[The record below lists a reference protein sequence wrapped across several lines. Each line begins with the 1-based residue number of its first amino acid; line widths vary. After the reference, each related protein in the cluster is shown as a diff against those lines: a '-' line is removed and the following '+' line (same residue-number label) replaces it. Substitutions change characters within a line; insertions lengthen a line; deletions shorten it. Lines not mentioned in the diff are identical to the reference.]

1 VRIGV
6 FAIGLAAYWPQY
18 PGLREGIEAN
28 LARVRERV
36 SQWAE
41 VIDGGMVDSAQAGA
55 ALGDRFAAERVDL
68 TFCFVGTYATST
80 QVMPVAQRSRVPMVL
95 LNLQPVATIDYATAD
110 TAVMLA
116 NVGLCAVPEIAG
128 VLVRSGMPHG
138 LITGHLEDD
147 AIWPDLHGWVK
158 AARAA
163 KEVRTGRFGML
174 GHTYPGM
181 LDMSTDV
188 ERVSA
193 SLGTHI
199 EILEIDD
206 LQDRVIA
213 ITANEISD
221 RLQALRREFEL
232 VGEIG
237 DEAMTFSAQVAVA
250 LERLVADFTLDG
262 LAYFYR
268 GTGGD
273 LNERIA
279 ASMIVGN
286 TQLTARGIPAAGEG
300 DLKTAIAMKIL
311 HELGGGGSFCEFY
324 AMDFGENLFVMG
336 HDGPCHP
343 HVAEGTVRL
352 KHLAI
357 FHGKEGGGLSVEM
370 RAALG
375 PVTMLGLTQTADGRL
390 KLLVAEGE
398 SLPGPVFRIGNSSH
412 RLRFGDDLAGFLESW
427 CALGPTHHVALGL
440 GHMARDVKRVATLLG
455 LEVAQV

>member
-1 VRIGV
+1 MAQSVACPVDRGDDIVATSPVRIGV

-36 SQWAE
+36 SQAE

-163 KEVRTGRFGML
+163 KAVRTGRFGML

-206 LQDRVIA
+206 LKDHVIA

-300 DLKTAIAMKIL
+300 DLKTVIAMKIL
-311 HELGGGGSFCEFY
+311 HELGGVLRVLRDGFRREPLRHGSRRAVPPARRRGNRPAQAPGDLPRQGRRWPLRGDAGRVGSRDDTRPHADGGWTIE
-324 AMDFGENLFVMG
+324 AAG
-336 HDGPCHP
+336 
-343 HVAEGTVRL
+343 R
-352 KHLAI
+352 
-357 FHGKEGGGLSVEM
+357 GGGEPAGAGLPDWQFQPSP
-370 RAALG
+370 AL
-375 PVTMLGLTQTADGRL
+375 R
-390 KLLVAEGE
+390 
-398 SLPGPVFRIGNSSH
+398 
-412 RLRFGDDLAGFLESW
+412 
-427 CALGPTHHVALGL
+427 
-440 GHMARDVKRVATLLG
+440 
-455 LEVAQV
+455 